1 MSTGV
6 KFPLPCC
13 DSLLCSSS
21 YYPTG
26 SVAHV
31 MPRRILTTL
40 TRYAAR
46 FRVRIRVTDEGL
58 GLGG

>member
-6 KFPLPCC
+6 KFPLPFC

-31 MPRRILTTL
+31 MPRRILTL

-46 FRVRIRVTDEGL
+46 FRVRIIVTDEEL